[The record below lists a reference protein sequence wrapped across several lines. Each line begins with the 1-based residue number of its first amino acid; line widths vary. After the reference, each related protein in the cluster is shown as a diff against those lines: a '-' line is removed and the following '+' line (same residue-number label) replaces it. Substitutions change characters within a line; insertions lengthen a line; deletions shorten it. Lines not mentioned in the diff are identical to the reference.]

1 MSERTS
7 GTQVTRHGGKMKP
20 LSLRFA
26 KKIFAFTMQKKT
38 FPDGRSSVGSNS
50 NFPNIEIK
58 SNFPNLLNLLNQ
70 PKMLEIQTMFGK
82 VWLNYLQNQ
91 TSNLSN
97 NWLLLQNRT
106 SNLAD
111 FEKNKS
117 RTCSTHHGRCCA
129 PDILYTARFLS

>member
-50 NFPNIEIK
+50 NFPNIKKK
-58 SNFPNLLNLLNQ
+58 SNFPNIQNQ
-70 PKMLEIQTMFGK
+70 PKMLKLQTMFGK
-82 VWLNYLQNQ
+82 VWLNY
-91 TSNLSN
+91 
-97 NWLLLQNRT
+97 W
-106 SNLAD
+106 
-111 FEKNKS
+111 
-117 RTCSTHHGRCCA
+117 
-129 PDILYTARFLS
+129 